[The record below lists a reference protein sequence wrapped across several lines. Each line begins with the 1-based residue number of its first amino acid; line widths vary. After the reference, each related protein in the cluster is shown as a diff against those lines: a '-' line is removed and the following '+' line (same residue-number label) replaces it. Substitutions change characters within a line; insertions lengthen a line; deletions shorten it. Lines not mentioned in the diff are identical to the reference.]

1 MKYYY
6 HKLLI
11 KYNNSI
17 NINLLI
23 NNDKQL
29 EKYIEDIKDDTVL
42 GIDTEFRRIDS
53 YFPELCLIQIASR
66 DYLECIDV
74 LSINNLEPL
83 FNKLYDGKTL
93 WVIHSARQDIEA
105 LFILSNRIP
114 FSIFDTQIAASLLN
128 FPLQV
133 SYQSLTQELQNIYL
147 EKKHTRFDWTSR
159 PLPKDV
165 LEYALDDVR
174 YLLPNYRILK
184 DKLDSENKTQWLDE
198 ETSLLLEQKLYEPNI
213 EQICKKT
220 KGLSKIDSR
229 SQKQAIKLVYW
240 RESTAQKENKPR
252 KWIMSDE
259 KLLDYACGKN
269 NLSVSSK
276 KLFDKFT
283 AQNLK
288 KPIFS
293 KAFHP
298 QKPLSNDEKLKK
310 NELQN
315 LINEL
320 ALKYNLPPE
329 LICSAKS
336 LVKFIRGDSESPLKK
351 GWRSKI
357 LKIQQQT

>member
-1 MKYYY
+1 MINTQQQLQNFLNAISGDS
-6 HKLLI
+6 LLA
-11 KYNNSI
+11 
-17 NINLLI
+17 
-23 NNDKQL
+23 
-29 EKYIEDIKDDTVL
+29 
-42 GIDTEFRRIDS
+42 IDTEFKRINT
-53 YFPELCLIQIASR
+53 YYPELCLVQIATNNFI
-66 DYLECIDV
+66 ECIDI
-74 LSINNLEPL
+74 LAIKDLKPL
-83 FNKLYDGKTL
+83 FEKLYNIDSK
-93 WVIHSARQDIEA
+93 WVVHSARQDIEA

-133 SYQSLTQELQNIYL
+133 SYQSLTHELQNIYL

-184 DKLDSENKTQWLDE
+184 DKLDLENKAQWLDE
-198 ETSLLLEQKLYEPNI
+198 ETSLLLDQKLYEPNI

-240 RESTAQKENKPR
+240 RENTAQKENKPR

-283 AQNLK
+283 SHNFK
-288 KPIFS
+288 KSTFS

-329 LICSAKS
+329 LICSGKS

-357 LKIQQQT
+357 LKMQQQT

>member
-1 MKYYY
+1 M
-6 HKLLI
+6 
-11 KYNNSI
+11 I
-17 NINLLI
+17 NTQ
-23 NNDKQL
+23 KQL
-29 EKYIEDIKDDTVL
+29 QNFLNAISGDSL
-42 GIDTEFRRIDS
+42 LAIDTEFKRINT
-53 YFPELCLIQIASR
+53 YYPELCLVQIATNNFI
-66 DYLECIDV
+66 ECIDI
-74 LSINNLEPL
+74 LAIKDLKQL
-83 FNKLYDGKTL
+83 FEKLYHIDSK
-93 WVIHSARQDIEA
+93 WVVHSGRQDIEA
-105 LFILSNRIP
+105 LFLLSNRIP
-114 FSIFDTQIAASLLN
+114 LSIFDTQIAASLLN

-133 SYQSLTQELQNIYL
+133 SYQSLTHELQNIYL

-198 ETSLLLEQKLYEPNI
+198 ETTFLLDQKLYEPNI

-220 KGLSKIDSR
+220 KGLSKIDSQ

-283 AQNLK
+283 SHNLK
-288 KPIFS
+288 KSTFS

>member
-1 MKYYY
+1 MINTQQQ
-6 HKLLI
+6 LQNFLNAI
-11 KYNNSI
+11 SGDSI
-17 NINLLI
+17 LA
-23 NNDKQL
+23 
-29 EKYIEDIKDDTVL
+29 
-42 GIDTEFRRIDS
+42 IDTEFKRINT
-53 YFPELCLIQIASR
+53 YYPELCLVQIATNN
-66 DYLECIDV
+66 LIECIDI
-74 LSINNLEPL
+74 LAIKDLKPL
-83 FNKLYDGKTL
+83 FKKLYNIDTK
-93 WVIHSARQDIEA
+93 WVVHSARQDIEA

-114 FSIFDTQIAASLLN
+114 FSIFDTQIAASLLS

-133 SYQSLTQELQNIYL
+133 SYQSLTHELQNIYL
-147 EKKHTRFDWTSR
+147 EKKHTRFDWKSR

-184 DKLDSENKTQWLDE
+184 DKLDFENKAQWLDE
-198 ETSLLLEQKLYEPNI
+198 ETSLLLDQKLYEPNI
-213 EQICKKT
+213 EQICKKI

-240 RESTAQKENKPR
+240 RESIAQKENKPR
-252 KWIMSDE
+252 KWIMSDK

-269 NLSVSSK
+269 NLSESSK

-283 AQNLK
+283 AQNSK
-288 KPIFS
+288 KTTFS
-293 KAFHP
+293 RAFHP

-329 LICSAKS
+329 LICSGKS
-336 LVKFIRGDSESPLKK
+336 LVKFIKGDSESPLKK

-357 LKIQQQT
+357 LKIQQ

>member
-1 MKYYY
+1 
-6 HKLLI
+6 
-11 KYNNSI
+11 
-17 NINLLI
+17 LI
-23 NNDKQL
+23 NTQQQL
-29 EKYIEDIKDDTVL
+29 QNFLNAISGDSL
-42 GIDTEFRRIDS
+42 LAIDTEFKRINT
-53 YFPELCLIQIASR
+53 YYPELCLVQIATNNFI
-66 DYLECIDV
+66 ECIDI
-74 LSINNLEPL
+74 LAIKDLKPL
-83 FNKLYDGKTL
+83 FKKLYNIDTK
-93 WVIHSARQDIEA
+93 WVVHSARQDIEA

-114 FSIFDTQIAASLLN
+114 FSIFDTQIAASLLS

-133 SYQSLTQELQNIYL
+133 SYQSLTHELQNIYL

-184 DKLDSENKTQWLDE
+184 DKLDFENKAQWLDE
-198 ETSLLLEQKLYEPNI
+198 ETSLLLDQKLYEPNI
-213 EQICKKT
+213 EQICKKI

-240 RESTAQKENKPR
+240 RESIAQKENKPR

-269 NLSVSSK
+269 NLSESSK

-283 AQNLK
+283 AQNSK
-288 KPIFS
+288 KTTFS
-293 KAFHP
+293 RAFHP

-329 LICSAKS
+329 LICSGKS
-336 LVKFIRGDSESPLKK
+336 LVKFIKGDSESPLKK

-357 LKIQQQT
+357 LKMQQ

>member
-1 MKYYY
+1 MINTQQQLQNFLNAISGDS
-6 HKLLI
+6 LLA
-11 KYNNSI
+11 
-17 NINLLI
+17 
-23 NNDKQL
+23 
-29 EKYIEDIKDDTVL
+29 
-42 GIDTEFRRIDS
+42 IDTEFKRINT
-53 YFPELCLIQIASR
+53 YYPELCLVQIATNNFV
-66 DYLECIDV
+66 ECIDI
-74 LSINNLEPL
+74 LAIRDLKPL
-83 FNKLYDGKTL
+83 FEKLYNIDSK
-93 WVIHSARQDIEA
+93 WVVHSARQDIEA

-128 FPLQV
+128 FPLQA

-198 ETSLLLEQKLYEPNI
+198 ETSLLLDQKLYEPNI

-240 RESTAQKENKPR
+240 RESIAQKENKPR

-269 NLSVSSK
+269 NLSASSK

-288 KPIFS
+288 KSTFS

-329 LICSAKS
+329 LICSGKS

-357 LKIQQQT
+357 LNIQQQT

>member
-1 MKYYY
+1 MINTQQQLQNFLNAISGDS
-6 HKLLI
+6 LLA
-11 KYNNSI
+11 
-17 NINLLI
+17 
-23 NNDKQL
+23 
-29 EKYIEDIKDDTVL
+29 
-42 GIDTEFRRIDS
+42 IDTEFKRINT
-53 YFPELCLIQIASR
+53 YYPELCLVQIATNNFI
-66 DYLECIDV
+66 ECIDI
-74 LSINNLEPL
+74 LAIKDLKPL
-83 FNKLYDGKTL
+83 FEKLYNIDTK
-93 WVIHSARQDIEA
+93 WVVHSARQDIEA

-133 SYQSLTQELQNIYL
+133 SYQSLTHELQNIYL

-184 DKLDSENKTQWLDE
+184 DKLDFENKAQWLDE
-198 ETSLLLEQKLYEPNI
+198 ETSLLLDQKLYEPNI

-240 RESTAQKENKPR
+240 RESIAQKENKPR

-269 NLSVSSK
+269 NLSESSK

-283 AQNLK
+283 AQNSK
-288 KPIFS
+288 KTTFS
-293 KAFHP
+293 RAFHP

-329 LICSAKS
+329 LICSGKS
-336 LVKFIRGDSESPLKK
+336 LVKFIKGDSESPLKK

-357 LKIQQQT
+357 LKMQQ

>member
-1 MKYYY
+1 MINTQQQ
-6 HKLLI
+6 LQNFLNTI
-11 KYNNSI
+11 SGDSI
-17 NINLLI
+17 LA
-23 NNDKQL
+23 
-29 EKYIEDIKDDTVL
+29 
-42 GIDTEFRRIDS
+42 IDTEFKRINT
-53 YFPELCLIQIASR
+53 YYPELCLVQIATNNFV
-66 DYLECIDV
+66 ECIDI
-74 LSINNLEPL
+74 LAIRDLKPL
-83 FNKLYDGKTL
+83 FEKLYNIDSK
-93 WVIHSARQDIEA
+93 WVVHSARQDIEA

-133 SYQSLTQELQNIYL
+133 SYQSLTHELQNIYL

-184 DKLDSENKTQWLDE
+184 EKLDSENKTQWLDE
-198 ETSLLLEQKLYEPNI
+198 ETSLLLDQKLYEPNI

-240 RESTAQKENKPR
+240 RESIAQKENKPR

-288 KPIFS
+288 KSTFS
-293 KAFHP
+293 KTFHP

-310 NELQN
+310 KELQN

-329 LICSAKS
+329 LICSGKS

-357 LKIQQQT
+357 LNIQQQT

>member
-1 MKYYY
+1 MINTQQQLQNFLNTISGDY
-6 HKLLI
+6 LLA
-11 KYNNSI
+11 
-17 NINLLI
+17 
-23 NNDKQL
+23 
-29 EKYIEDIKDDTVL
+29 
-42 GIDTEFRRIDS
+42 IDTEFKRINT
-53 YFPELCLIQIASR
+53 YYPKLCLVQIATNNFV
-66 DYLECIDV
+66 ECIDI
-74 LSINNLEPL
+74 LAIKDLKPL
-83 FNKLYDGKTL
+83 FEKLYNIDSK
-93 WVIHSARQDIEA
+93 WVVHSARQDIEA

-133 SYQSLTQELQNIYL
+133 SYQSLTHELQNIYL

-198 ETSLLLEQKLYEPNI
+198 ETTFLLDQKLYEPNI

-220 KGLSKIDSR
+220 KGLSKIDSQ

-283 AQNLK
+283 SHNLK
-288 KPIFS
+288 KSTFS

-357 LKIQQQT
+357 LNIQQQT

>member
-1 MKYYY
+1 MINTQQQLQNFLNAISGDS
-6 HKLLI
+6 LLA
-11 KYNNSI
+11 
-17 NINLLI
+17 
-23 NNDKQL
+23 
-29 EKYIEDIKDDTVL
+29 
-42 GIDTEFRRIDS
+42 IDTEFKRINT
-53 YFPELCLIQIASR
+53 YYPELCLVQIATNNFI
-66 DYLECIDV
+66 ECIDI
-74 LSINNLEPL
+74 LAIKDLKPL
-83 FNKLYDGKTL
+83 FEKLYNIDTK
-93 WVIHSARQDIEA
+93 WVVHSARQDIEA

-133 SYQSLTQELQNIYL
+133 SYQSLTHELQNIYL

-184 DKLDSENKTQWLDE
+184 DKLDFENKAQWLDE
-198 ETSLLLEQKLYEPNI
+198 ETSLLLDQKLYEPNI

-240 RESTAQKENKPR
+240 RESIAQKENKPR

-269 NLSVSSK
+269 NLSESSK

-283 AQNLK
+283 AQNSK
-288 KPIFS
+288 KTTFS
-293 KAFHP
+293 RAFHP

-329 LICSAKS
+329 LICSGKS

-357 LKIQQQT
+357 LKMQQQT

>member
-1 MKYYY
+1 MINTQQQLQNFLNAISGDS
-6 HKLLI
+6 LLA
-11 KYNNSI
+11 
-17 NINLLI
+17 
-23 NNDKQL
+23 
-29 EKYIEDIKDDTVL
+29 
-42 GIDTEFRRIDS
+42 IDTEFKRINT
-53 YFPELCLIQIASR
+53 YYPELCLVQIATNNFI
-66 DYLECIDV
+66 ECIDI
-74 LSINNLEPL
+74 LAIKDLKPL
-83 FNKLYDGKTL
+83 FEKLYHIDSK
-93 WVIHSARQDIEA
+93 WVVHSARQDIEA

-133 SYQSLTQELQNIYL
+133 SYQSLTHELQNIYL

-198 ETSLLLEQKLYEPNI
+198 ETSLLLDQKLYEPNI
-213 EQICKKT
+213 EQICKKI

-240 RESTAQKENKPR
+240 RENTAQKENKPR

-283 AQNLK
+283 SHNFK
-288 KPIFS
+288 NSTFS

-329 LICSAKS
+329 LICSGKS

-357 LKIQQQT
+357 LKMQQQT

>member
-1 MKYYY
+1 MINTQQQLQNFLNAISGDS
-6 HKLLI
+6 LLA
-11 KYNNSI
+11 
-17 NINLLI
+17 
-23 NNDKQL
+23 
-29 EKYIEDIKDDTVL
+29 
-42 GIDTEFRRIDS
+42 IDTEFKRINT
-53 YFPELCLIQIASR
+53 YYPELCLVQIATNNFI
-66 DYLECIDV
+66 ECIDI
-74 LSINNLEPL
+74 LAIRDLKPL
-83 FNKLYDGKTL
+83 FEKLYNIDSK
-93 WVIHSARQDIEA
+93 WVVHSARQDIEA

-133 SYQSLTQELQNIYL
+133 SYQSLTHELQNIYL

-184 DKLDSENKTQWLDE
+184 DKLDFENKAQWLDE
-198 ETSLLLEQKLYEPNI
+198 ETSLLLDQKLYEPNI

-240 RESTAQKENKPR
+240 RESIAQKENKPR

-269 NLSVSSK
+269 NLSESSK

-283 AQNLK
+283 AQNSK
-288 KPIFS
+288 KTTFS
-293 KAFHP
+293 RAFHP

-329 LICSAKS
+329 LICSGKS

>member
-1 MKYYY
+1 MINTQQQLQNFLNAISGDS
-6 HKLLI
+6 LLA
-11 KYNNSI
+11 
-17 NINLLI
+17 
-23 NNDKQL
+23 
-29 EKYIEDIKDDTVL
+29 
-42 GIDTEFRRIDS
+42 IDTEFRRINT
-53 YFPELCLIQIASR
+53 YYPELCLVQIATNNFV
-66 DYLECIDV
+66 ECIDI
-74 LSINNLEPL
+74 LAIRDLKPL
-83 FNKLYDGKTL
+83 FEKLYNIDSK
-93 WVIHSARQDIEA
+93 WVVHSARQDIEA

-133 SYQSLTQELQNIYL
+133 SYQSLTHELQNIYL

-198 ETSLLLEQKLYEPNI
+198 ETTFLLDQKLYEPNI

-269 NLSVSSK
+269 NLSKNSK

-288 KPIFS
+288 KSTFS

-329 LICSAKS
+329 LICSGKS

-357 LKIQQQT
+357 LKMQQQT

>member
-1 MKYYY
+1 MINTQQQLQNFLNAISGDS
-6 HKLLI
+6 LLA
-11 KYNNSI
+11 
-17 NINLLI
+17 
-23 NNDKQL
+23 
-29 EKYIEDIKDDTVL
+29 
-42 GIDTEFRRIDS
+42 IDTEFKRINT
-53 YFPELCLIQIASR
+53 YYPELCLVQIATNNFI
-66 DYLECIDV
+66 ECIDI
-74 LSINNLEPL
+74 LAIRDLKPL
-83 FNKLYDGKTL
+83 FEKLYNIDSK
-93 WVIHSARQDIEA
+93 WVVHSARQDIEA

-133 SYQSLTQELQNIYL
+133 SYQSLTHELQNIYL

-198 ETSLLLEQKLYEPNI
+198 ETSLLLDQKLYEPNI

-240 RESTAQKENKPR
+240 RESIAQKENKPR

-283 AQNLK
+283 SQNFK
-288 KPIFS
+288 KSTFS

-329 LICSAKS
+329 LICSGKS

-357 LKIQQQT
+357 LKMQQQT